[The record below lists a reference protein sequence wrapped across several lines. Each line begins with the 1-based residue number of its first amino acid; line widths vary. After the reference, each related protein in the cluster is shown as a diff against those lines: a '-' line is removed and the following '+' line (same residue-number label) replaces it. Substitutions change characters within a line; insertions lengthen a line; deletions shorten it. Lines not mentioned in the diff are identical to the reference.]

1 MHIAYFFFLREVW
14 THLKSNFT
22 TSFTLLRAVQL
33 FLISLSYI
41 QKNGSALFDLIFF
54 FSKIEI
60 DIALINFPFVSF
72 N

>member
-54 FSKIEI
+54 SKIEI
-60 DIALINFPFVSF
+60 YIALINFPFVSF